1 MTAGRTLG
9 RALSYL
15 IVLLAAAPASGQTAA
30 QPAIWQL
37 DGPSS
42 DVLLLGSVH
51 LLRESDYPLP
61 GNIMAALERSEC
73 LVFELDID
81 DLDPLASQ
89 SLFQSLGRTP
99 EGVSLQDILGPSTY
113 ARAAERSGELGID
126 LDLLADFKPWFAALT
141 IMNLQL
147 MRMGFSPGLGLDQQL
162 AALASANGK
171 EVLGLESMEF
181 QLALFD
187 DLPDAVQIQLLMQTL
202 DEAEELEAQMGILVE
217 AWREGQTDVLA
228 RELGNSFA
236 DYPDLY
242 RSLVTDRNES
252 WADKIISMGQSHR
265 QCLVVVGALHL
276 VGDDSLIELLRRRG
290 AEVHRLTHTD

>member
-1 MTAGRTLG
+1 MTAGNTLG
-9 RALSYL
+9 RALSCL
-15 IVLLAAAPASGQTAA
+15 IVLLVAVPASGQTPA

-37 DGPSS
+37 NGPSA

-89 SLFQSLGRTP
+89 SLIQSLGRTP
-99 EGVSLQDILGPSTY
+99 EGVSLEDILGPSTY
-113 ARAAERSGELGID
+113 ARAAERSGELGIE

-162 AALASANGK
+162 AALASAKGK

-187 DLPDAVQIQLLMQTL
+187 DLPDAVQVQLLMQTL
-202 DEAEELEAQMGILVE
+202 DEAEQLEEQMGILVE

-242 RSLVTDRNES
+242 RSLVTDRNEA
-252 WADKIISMGQSHR
+252 WAD
-265 QCLVVVGALHL
+265 
-276 VGDDSLIELLRRRG
+276 
-290 AEVHRLTHTD
+290 